1 MKYLIADVGGTNTRC
16 AISNSATS
24 LQNIRTFSNGD
35 FASLTTLL
43 KSYLNSLNPDHRPNR
58 GVLAVAAPIRNDT
71 VRMINID
78 WQFSSSQ
85 LQAQLGLQHFD
96 ILNDFEALATG
107 LTKLHGD
114 ELLQVGSGEILA
126 DKPKAV
132 IGPGT
137 GLGVATLVP
146 VNGAWKAIS
155 GEGGHVTLAASDDRE
170 AMIIA
175 QIRERFGHCSAE
187 RLISGPGLS
196 LLHSALHGCE
206 TLDAAEIALLAES
219 GNPEA
224 EQSFEMFFR
233 LLGTVAANL
242 ALTAGAFGGVY
253 IGGGIIPRH
262 TEKFAASGFR
272 RRFCAKGRYGNYL
285 ESIPTFLITAEHPTL
300 TGLVAYTQNLDD

>member
-16 AISNSATS
+16 AISNAATS

-43 KSYLNSLNPDHRPNR
+43 KSYLDSLHPDHRPNR

-71 VRMINID
+71 VKMINID

-85 LQAQLGLQHFD
+85 LQAQLELQHFD
-96 ILNDFEALATG
+96 ILNDFEALANG

-114 ELLQVGSGEILA
+114 ALLQVGSGEILV

-137 GLGVATLVP
+137 GLGIATLVP

-206 TLDAAEIALLAES
+206 TRDAAEIALLAES